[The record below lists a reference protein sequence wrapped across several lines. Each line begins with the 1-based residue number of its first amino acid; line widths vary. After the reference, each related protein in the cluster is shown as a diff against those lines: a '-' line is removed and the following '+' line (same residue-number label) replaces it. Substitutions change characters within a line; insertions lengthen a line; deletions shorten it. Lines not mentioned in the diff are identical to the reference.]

1 MVKNRLLLLGSVAF
15 GVSFSLSLLVN
26 RNIKTAFLTGLITVP
41 ATFSGLVVVNRI
53 QRTQRHRTLTALQT
67 QIHRLKKRETQLN
80 QFFSASATEKQ
91 RAEANLNF
99 LKSELSQLYIQTS
112 EQRSYQQQL
121 TQDLTTLEE
130 HRDRF
135 EVELQDLKTQI
146 QNCEQRREKLYDSLQ
161 TIKAERQNVEDGFN
175 FMLAKLKQ
183 LQVEVAERQYQKEE
197 LERNLAFTNK
207 VKLQLEEN
215 LHNLRTQIQELEI
228 QKLELNQ
235 SLPVLGQEKHATKV
249 NLHLLQPQFPQLQGY
264 VIEKDHQEKVVKL
277 SALSQQDQKE
287 ADEIVEISA
296 EWTEF
301 LMRLPKYELQ
311 VLKAIAE
318 QDNPKGM
325 IKNIAEENITMPEL
339 LIDLINKRALNTIG
353 DLIIEPGNESFY
365 PKILEEY
372 LVNVK
377 KVIKIKEM
385 N

>member
-1 MVKNRLLLLGSVAF
+1 MVKNCLLLGSVAF
-15 GVSFSLSLLVN
+15 GVSFSLSVLVN
-26 RNIKTAFLTGLITVP
+26 RDIKTALLTGLITVP
-41 ATFSGLVVVNRI
+41 ASFSGLVAVNRR

-67 QIHRLKKRETQLN
+67 QIHQLKKRETQLN
-80 QFFSASATEKQ
+80 QFFSANATEKQ
-91 RAEANLNF
+91 RAEVDLNF
-99 LKSELSQLYIQTS
+99 LKTELSQLYIQTS
-112 EQRSYQQQL
+112 EQRSYKQQL
-121 TQDLTTLEE
+121 SQDLTSLEKHKQQLE
-130 HRDRF
+130 L
-135 EVELQDLKTQI
+135 ELQDLNNQI
-146 QNCEQRREKLYDSLQ
+146 QNCEQRKGKLHESLQ
-161 TIKAERQNVEDGFN
+161 SIKVDKQNLEDGFN

-197 LERNLAFTNK
+197 LERNLATNK
-207 VKLQLEEN
+207 VKIQLEED

-228 QKLELNQ
+228 KKLELNQ
-235 SLPVLGQEKHATKV
+235 SLSVLAQEKHETEV
-249 NLHLLQPQFPQLQGY
+249 NLHLLQPQLPQLQGH
-264 VIEKDHQEKVVKL
+264 VIGKNHQEEVVKL
-277 SALSQQDQKE
+277 SALSHQDQKE
-287 ADEIVEISA
+287 ADKIAEISA

-311 VLKAIAE
+311 VLKAIIE
-318 QDNPKGM
+318 QDNPKGI

-372 LVNVK
+372 LENVK